1 MDRGKNTERDSGLA
15 YIECEFSCRQ
25 VAFELSLAHP
35 EGDVEEATD
44 YRVLLRDKGWAG
56 DTPVYLCIQVVNEVV
71 DMDENTQEENIE

>member
-1 MDRGKNTERDSGLA
+1 M
-15 YIECEFSCRQ
+15 
-25 VAFELSLAHP
+25 AHP